1 MNKLENIVKKL
12 IDRES
17 EEEWFEFKENWY
29 SPKDIGDYISSLS
42 NAAAMSG
49 NSHRHDALTLYPYC

>member
-1 MNKLENIVKKL
+1 MNKLENIVKNL

-29 SPKDIGDYISSLS
+29 SAKDIGDYISSLS
-42 NAAAMSG
+42 NASQQII
-49 NSHRHDALTLYPYC
+49 SKIKTI